1 MFLQIVPLLYKQPKS
16 ATKCTNGWSMN
27 HGKSFEMVDVIGS
40 PLSPPEV
47 NSFQVRYESEESY
60 ARDSQDGSLEI
71 LNADCIPLNVGWRI

>member
-1 MFLQIVPLLYKQPKS
+1 MHAQHASDF
-16 ATKCTNGWSMN
+16 TNGWSMN
-27 HGKSFEMVDVIGS
+27 DGKSFEMVDVIRS

-47 NSFQVRYESEESY
+47 NSYQVRCKSEELY